1 MLREV
6 YLYSKTGFGSKYHP
20 GEKLL
25 LGVIPL
31 IIIGTK
37 NSFALLTAYLIYF
50 VILDLL
56 FKVPYK
62 MIIKFLILSVGFTAL
77 SIIGLMFSGYDFI
90 YILRLFYK
98 TIIGAFAISFI
109 ALTTDLDSILYLVSR
124 FDYLKDVCDI
134 AKSMERFL
142 FLVEDE
148 FVIVKNAVLSRD
160 CSKKYKDR
168 LKNFGKIAGCT
179 FKNTIFRW
187 RDIKNALDTR
197 CYNGNINYSKLSSK
211 FSWVRVFIVIII
223 NSLIVV
229 LI

>member
-6 YLYSKTGFGSKYHP
+6 YLYSKTGIGSNYHP
-20 GEKLL
+20 VEKLL
-25 LGVIPL
+25 IGIIPL
-31 IIIGTK
+31 IVIGTK
-37 NSFALLTAYLIYF
+37 NSFIILTIYLIYF
-50 VILDLL
+50 LILDLL

-90 YILRLFYK
+90 YILRLLYK
-98 TIIGAFAISFI
+98 TVIGAFAISFI
-109 ALTTDLDSILYLVSR
+109 ALTTDLDSILYLISR
-124 FDYLKDVCDI
+124 VDYLKDVCDI

-168 LKNFGKIAGCT
+168 LRNFGKIAGCT

-187 RDIKNALDTR
+187 KDIKDALDTR
-197 CYNGNINYSKLSSK
+197 LYNGNTNYSPLCSK
-211 FSWVRVFIVIII
+211 FSWVRFLIVIFINFLII
-223 NSLIVV
+223 ISI
-229 LI
+229 